1 MSSKEH
7 TALSTDSNSLTQR
20 STVLTLAIACGLA
33 VANVYYNQ
41 PLLADCSKP
50 NPQSPI
56 SFI

>member
-7 TALSTDSNSLTQR
+7 TALSTDGNSLTQC

-41 PLLADCSKP
+41 PLLADMV
-50 NPQSPI
+50 
-56 SFI
+56 